1 MDAKSTDVQNQKDTL
16 RVGLIGYGARGRDL
30 LPNAIL
36 PIPQVQVTAVC
47 DVYEDRAQAAAQKV
61 QELRGVSPAVY
72 LDYRELLADSQVDA
86 VIISASWEA
95 HTPIALAAMEA
106 GKIVASEVG
115 GALTLEECWE
125 LVHTYERTRTPIMFL
140 ENCCYGR
147 NELMIL
153 NMVRQGLFGEIVHCQ
168 GGYRHDLR
176 DEVSYGREN
185 RHYRLNHYLHR
196 CCENYPT
203 HELGPIAKILN
214 INHGNRMLT
223 LSSVASCAKGLHT
236 YLARE
241 KGDSYDLT
249 HADWKQGDVVTTTIR
264 CAGGQTI
271 VLTLDTTLPRYYS
284 RGFHIQGTLG
294 MYEEENQSIFL
305 DGVHN
310 EDDFNWRKQWGN
322 LDQYREQYE
331 HPIWKEFLNSGVTGG
346 HGGMDGLVIGA
357 FVRCALSGA
366 SMPIDVYDMAAWM
379 SITALSEASIAKGGA
394 PVEIPDFTSGRWV
407 LPDWKAA
414 EL

>member
-1 MDAKSTDVQNQKDTL
+1 MKQTL
-16 RVGLIGYGARGRDL
+16 RIGLIGLGARGSDL

-36 PIPQVQVTAVC
+36 PIPEAEVTAVC
-47 DVYEDRAQAAAQKV
+47 DVYEDRAARAADTVWKI
-61 QELRGVSPAVY
+61 RHTMPAIY
-72 LDYRELLADSQVDA
+72 HDYRHLLCDRNVDA
-86 VIISASWEA
+86 VVISASWEA
-95 HTPIALAAMEA
+95 HVPVALAAMRA
-106 GKIVASEVG
+106 GKITACEVG
-115 GALTLEECWE
+115 GAASVEECWE
-125 LVHTYERTRTPIMFL
+125 LVHTYEETGTPIMFL

-176 DEVSYGREN
+176 DEVSFGREN

-196 CCENYPT
+196 NCENYPT

-214 INHGNRMLT
+214 LNHGNRMLS

-236 YLARE
+236 YLQRE
-241 KGDSYDLT
+241 KGDDYDLT
-249 HADWKQGDVVTTTIR
+249 HTDWKQGDVVTTSIR

-294 MYEEENQSIFL
+294 MYEGENCSVFL

-310 EDDFNWRKQWGN
+310 AYDFDWKKQWN
-322 LDQYREQYE
+322 NIEQYREQYE
-331 HPIWKEFLNSGVTGG
+331 HPIWKESLSSGVTGG
-346 HGGMDGLVIGA
+346 HGGMDGLVMGS
-357 FVRCALSGA
+357 FVRHALSGGP
-366 SMPIDVYDMAAWM
+366 MPIDVYDMASWM
-379 SITALSEASIAKGGA
+379 SITALSETSIARGGA
-394 PVEIPDFTSGRWV
+394 PVEIPDFTGGRWI